1 MQSTKYQLNSEDGA
15 KILRVFGWVLLSTT
29 VSFFITLLPQ
39 LEVGNMVWLI
49 PVVNMLLVTAQK
61 FIKENQ

>member
-1 MQSTKYQLNSEDGA
+1 MQSQKYNLNQEDLL
-15 KILRVFGWVLLSTT
+15 KIGKVFGWVLLSTT